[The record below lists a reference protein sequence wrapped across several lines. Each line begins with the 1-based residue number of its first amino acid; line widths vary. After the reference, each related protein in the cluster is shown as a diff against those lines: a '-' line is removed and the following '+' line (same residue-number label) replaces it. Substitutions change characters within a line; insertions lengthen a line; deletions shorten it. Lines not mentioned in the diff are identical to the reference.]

1 MLDKP
6 DFVGSY
12 DVGEYVYFFFREMSV
27 EFMNCGKT
35 VYSRVARVCKRDTGG
50 KNILNQVKKV
60 YLNTLI
66 NMMRTF
72 KLKHK
77 NCLLPILKERKLY
90 DFVVC
95 VSVKLQILTL

>member
-1 MLDKP
+1 MLNFNYRYDSHMLDKP

-66 NMMRTF
+66 NM
-72 KLKHK
+72 KH
-77 NCLLPILKERKLY
+77 ILN
-90 DFVVC
+90 
-95 VSVKLQILTL
+95 